1 MDAEPNFPSPS
12 QPTTARPPQAGWK
25 NTVVR
30 LIALTVL
37 LGFFSVMWSE
47 VQDARVTARRNSSSC
62 HGMQIALAVHQYHSA
77 HATLPAAASRDGS
90 GKPLLSWRVAI
101 LPYMEE
107 QKLLDQFNV
116 NEPWDS
122 PTNRRL
128 IQKQPVGY
136 ISPQAGEQPSGETN
150 FVAIVGPDTVIT
162 PKGVRLDSVKDGTSK
177 TLMVVELAGTGITWS
192 EPRDITIDEFI
203 AALRRSPAD
212 AGLRPLYPGFVV
224 SVCAAGTL
232 NLIATDTPPDVVRAL
247 CTRNGGELV
256 HFPN

>member
-37 LGFFSVMWSE
+37 LGVFSVMWSE
-47 VQDARVTARRNSSSC
+47 VQDARVTARRNSSTC
-62 HGMQIALAVHQYHSA
+62 HGKQLGLALHQYHSA
-77 HATLPAAASRDGS
+77 HGTFPPAATRDTA
-90 GKPLLSWRVAI
+90 GKPVLSWRVAI

-107 QKLLDQFNV
+107 HQLQNKFKMQ
-116 NEPWDS
+116 EPWDS
-122 PTNRRL
+122 PDNRRL
-128 IQKQPVGY
+128 VPEQPVGY
-136 ISPQAGEQPSGETN
+136 ISPQASGQPPGETN

-162 PKGVRLDSVKDGTSK
+162 PAGARLDSIKDGASK
-177 TLMVVELAGTGITWS
+177 TIMVVELAGTGIAWS

-203 AALRRSPAD
+203 AAMRRSPSD
-212 AGLRPLYPGFVV
+212 AGLRPLYTGLVV
-224 SVCAAGTL
+224 SIFADGSV
-232 NLIATDTPPDVVRAL
+232 NFIPTDAPPDVVRAL